1 MVILFV
7 TGVAMIVPDF
17 TDLLNIG
24 GSLGAGMIAFV
35 FPPLLY
41 NIQFADTI
49 TPAIKWSNIAIVAFG
64 LIGSALSIYASILN
78 IIDGASD
85 SNTWLAEASK
95 EKCTGIIHNIQTLSL
110 MIDRASDSN

>member
-7 TGVAMIVPDF
+7 TGIAMIIPDF

-41 NIQFADTI
+41 NIQFAETI
-49 TPAIKWSNIAIVAFG
+49 SPFKKWSNLAIVAFG
-64 LIGSALSIYASILN
+64 LLGSALSIYASIVHILDN
-78 IIDGASD
+78 SSD
-85 SNTWLAEASK
+85 SN
-95 EKCTGIIHNIQTLSL
+95 
-110 MIDRASDSN
+110 